1 MEMSN
6 VARPMPSICSG
17 RNHQKDD
24 RQSQGKSSDPQSGI
38 MWNRTTALQPA
49 PPVIS
54 MTFAATSTQL
64 ISKTCRRLIDQEMA
78 YLRGDVDRT
87 VILVAGAG
95 GLVLPDSTRRSLD
108 LVIFALDL
116 VIFAGDPQTR

>member
-1 MEMSN
+1 
-6 VARPMPSICSG
+6 
-17 RNHQKDD
+17 
-24 RQSQGKSSDPQSGI
+24 
-38 MWNRTTALQPA
+38 
-49 PPVIS
+49 
-54 MTFAATSTQL
+54 
-64 ISKTCRRLIDQEMA
+64 MA